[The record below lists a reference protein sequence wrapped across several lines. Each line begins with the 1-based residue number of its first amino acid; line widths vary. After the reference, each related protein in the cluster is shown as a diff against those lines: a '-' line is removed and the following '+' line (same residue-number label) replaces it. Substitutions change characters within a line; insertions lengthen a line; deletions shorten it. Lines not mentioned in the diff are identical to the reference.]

1 MNQRDNAHRI
11 AHKTH
16 NARDWLI
23 FGNIKRQVKTRLKLA
38 ESDFVWNE
46 IQTNKNDPSGL
57 WKTIKRCLPIW
68 DSMKP
73 TYSKEP
79 SVIAQEFNE
88 YFTSVGQKTAG
99 KAKEI
104 TTTINPPFDEYFNEI
119 TISEESLIFSFE
131 PCSFL

>member
-1 MNQRDNAHRI
+1 MHLSKLLKPNPNPARPSCTLEIKPLMNQRDNAHRI

-57 WKTIKRCLPIW
+57 WKTIKRCLPI
-68 DSMKP
+68 
-73 TYSKEP
+73 Y
-79 SVIAQEFNE
+79 N
-88 YFTSVGQKTAG
+88 
-99 KAKEI
+99 
-104 TTTINPPFDEYFNEI
+104 NH
-119 TISEESLIFSFE
+119 
-131 PCSFL
+131 